1 MRQILPL
8 AVVGLFA
15 LFVRAERIELSHGD
29 ARCVVETQGARVVS
43 YSVAG
48 QELLWMPKDGLD
60 GDSVWWHGG
69 IPIAWPWFGRI
80 GTGDENIH
88 GYAWKKPF
96 SVKSRSDSA
105 VTLELKTGSADL
117 EYTIQLGTALELEL
131 KTVNRSE
138 CDFPMGVAFHPYFRV
153 GERDRTTVEG
163 VGSAAISVT
172 NAIDRG
178 QKFEGT
184 ELQKE
189 YRIVDSSLG
198 RTIRIVAENSTGVNV
213 WNPGAEKEC
222 PGIIPDDEWRRFIA
236 VEPFAMGLNRFLV
249 LSPGETNVLKMRL
262 SLEGSAAIGFSRG
275 CD

>member
-1 MRQILPL
+1 MP
-8 AVVGLFA
+8 
-15 LFVRAERIELSHGD
+15 RA
-29 ARCVVETQGARVVS
+29 
-43 YSVAG
+43 
-48 QELLWMPKDGLD
+48 GLD
-60 GDSVWWHGG
+60 DNPVWWHGG

-80 GTGDENIH
+80 GKGDENIH
-88 GYAWKKPF
+88 GYAWKKSF

-105 VTLELKTGSADL
+105 VTLELKTGGADL
-117 EYTIQLGTALELEL
+117 EYTIRLGTALELEL
-131 KTVNRSE
+131 KTFNSSD

-178 QKFEGT
+178 QKFEGA
-184 ELQKE
+184 ELRKE

-213 WNPGAEKEC
+213 WNPGAEKKC
-222 PGIIPDDEWRRFIA
+222 PGTISDDEWRRFVA

-249 LSPGETNVLKMRL
+249 LSPGETNVLKVRL

>member
-1 MRQILPL
+1 MF
-8 AVVGLFA
+8 V
-15 LFVRAERIELSHGD
+15 LFVRAERIELSHDD
-29 ARCVVETQGARVVS
+29 AHCVLETQGARVVS

-60 GDSVWWHGG
+60 GDSIWRHGG

-80 GTGDENIH
+80 GKGDENIH

-96 SVKSRSDSA
+96 SVKSRSGSA
-105 VTLELKTGSADL
+105 VTLELKMGFADL
-117 EYTIQLGTALELEL
+117 EYTIRLGTALELEL
-131 KTVNRSE
+131 KTFNRSD

-172 NAIDRG
+172 NAIDCG
-178 QKFEGT
+178 QKFERT

-189 YRIVDSSLG
+189 YRIIDSSLG

-213 WNPGAEKEC
+213 WNPGAEKKC
-222 PGIIPDDEWRRFIA
+222 PGIIPDDEWRRFVA
-236 VEPFAMGLNRFLV
+236 VEPLSMGGNRFHV
-249 LSPGETNVLKMRL
+249 LKPGECRVLKMFV
-262 SLEGSAAIGFSRG
+262 GTFAAVGDGAPNKGGDGFDG
-275 CD
+275 EEVL